1 MSTVKTLAK
10 SSVLRIVET
19 IVSII
24 TGFFMMP
31 FLINNLGE
39 SDYGLWIVIGSIT
52 ASLYVF
58 DLGFTEAITR
68 FVGDSLNKKAFDQ
81 TNKVISTALLIYS
94 LLAGLI
100 LLTTL
105 FIAFFADYFVEK
117 QANLALIQALILITG
132 ITLALEFPFKAFAGI
147 AVSYLRHDLL
157 SISRISIK
165 VLSTVVTII
174 LVYNGQ
180 GLLTIALIG
189 LAASQLGN
197 WLYFAIAKYLFKE
210 MNVSTKRI
218 NKVLFKDI
226 LNFSKWTFL
235 IDFSRILKSRMD
247 LFVIAAYLST
257 SILTTYYVALR
268 LVEYTLQLLLKAT
281 NFTTP
286 LFVKYHAEKNTQQII
301 EKLTIFTRLNLL
313 VVGFT
318 MGYFFL
324 AGESLIT
331 LWMGS
336 SFDSKTAYQVLLIA
350 LFGRAL
356 TFISIPAGTVLIAL
370 SKPKIISIIGLFES
384 ISSVILIF
392 ISVAVF
398 ELGVLGAAASLSLPF
413 VLTRIFI
420 TPYYS
425 CKNLNTPLT
434 NYYKYLFYPVASI
447 IILTFIWSTVL
458 TGIQISTIHSFLI
471 FTVVYGITAGI
482 ALILT
487 LTSSE
492 FNMIN
497 VLLPSK
503 LKGVLSPLLLVKK
516 KLMFN
521 RQ

>member
-31 FLINNLGE
+31 FLITYLGE

-68 FVGDSLNKKAFDQ
+68 FVGDSLNKKAFNQ

-94 LLAGLI
+94 LLAALI
-100 LLTTL
+100 ILTTL
-105 FIAFFADYFVEK
+105 FIAFFADYFVEN
-117 QANLALIQALILITG
+117 QANLELIQALILITG
-132 ITLALEFPFKAFAGI
+132 VTLALEFPFKAFAGI

-157 SISRISIK
+157 SISRITVK
-165 VLSTVVTII
+165 LLSTAITIY

-180 GLLTIALIG
+180 GLLTIAIIG

-210 MNVSTKRI
+210 MNVSPKRV

-226 LNFSKWTFL
+226 LHFSKWTFL

-257 SILTTYYVALR
+257 SVLTTYYVALR

-286 LFVKYHAEKNTQQII
+286 LFVKYNAEKNTQQII

-313 VVGFT
+313 IVGFT

-324 AGESLIT
+324 AGESLIA
-331 LWMGS
+331 LWMGQ
-336 SFDSKTAYQVLLIA
+336 SFDANTAYQVLLIA

-392 ISVAVF
+392 VSVVIL

-413 VLTRIFI
+413 VVTRIFV
-420 TPYYS
+420 TPYFS
-425 CKNLNTPLT
+425 CKNLNTSLS
-434 NYYKYLFYPVASI
+434 NYYKQQFYPVVSVI
-447 IILTFIWSTVL
+447 TLTFIWSMVL
-458 TGIQISTIHSFLI
+458 TDIQISSIHSYLL
-471 FTVVYGITAGI
+471 FTTLYSITAGL
-482 ALILT
+482 ALLLT
-487 LTSSE
+487 LTSNE

-497 VLLPSK
+497 VLLPNK
-503 LKGVLSPLLLVKK
+503 LKSVLSPLLHVKK
-516 KLMFN
+516 RLMFD
-521 RQ
+521 QK